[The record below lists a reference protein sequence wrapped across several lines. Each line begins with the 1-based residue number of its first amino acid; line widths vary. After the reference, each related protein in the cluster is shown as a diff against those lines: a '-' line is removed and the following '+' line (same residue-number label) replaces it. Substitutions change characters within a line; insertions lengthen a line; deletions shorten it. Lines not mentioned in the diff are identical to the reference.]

1 MLESGLPVALATGRV
16 PRPRVVSGAPLTQG
30 MASDGELYEVFL
42 TRRCPI
48 WQVREALAV
57 NLPEG
62 HALLDLEDVWL
73 GEAPLP
79 GRVIG
84 AVYEALIAGPGIVSR
99 DGLARAIDELL
110 AARTLPRERVKGDR
124 RVAYDLRPFVDE
136 LASIPADASDR
147 VRLAMRLRHD
157 PEKGIG
163 RPDEVLAELADRAG
177 AIETVEIRRTALV
190 LAAPKGVERA
200 AAPPPFRAARRGR

>member
-1 MLESGLPVALATGRV
+1 M
-16 PRPRVVSGAPLTQG
+16 VSGAPLTQG

-84 AVYEALIAGPGIVSR
+84 AVYEALIAGPGSSP
-99 DGLARAIDELL
+99 G
-110 AARTLPRERVKGDR
+110 TGSRERSTSSWPHG
-124 RVAYDLRPFVDE
+124 PCP
-136 LASIPADASDR
+136 ASA
-147 VRLAMRLRHD
+147 
-157 PEKGIG
+157 
-163 RPDEVLAELADRAG
+163 
-177 AIETVEIRRTALV
+177 
-190 LAAPKGVERA
+190 
-200 AAPPPFRAARRGR
+200 

>member
-1 MLESGLPVALATGRV
+1 
-16 PRPRVVSGAPLTQG
+16 

-136 LASIPADASDR
+136 LASIPLTRATASGWRCGSGTTRRRESDGPTR
-147 VRLAMRLRHD
+147 SLPSLPTGLEPSRRSRSGARRSCSLRRRASS
-157 PEKGIG
+157 G
-163 RPDEVLAELADRAG
+163 RPRRRRFEPRAG
-177 AIETVEIRRTALV
+177 
-190 LAAPKGVERA
+190 
-200 AAPPPFRAARRGR
+200 GR